1 MRILV
6 EIAAGELIDKITI
19 LEIKLQ
25 NITDRD
31 KLANVRHEYDV
42 LMDVYRTT
50 IVESEKLRGL
60 VVELKEINAAIWR
73 IEDDIR
79 SRERVGDFG
88 EAFVALARSVYR
100 TNDIRAAAKREINKL
115 LNSRINEE
123 KSYAEY

>member
-31 KLANVRHEYDV
+31 KLAHVRHEYDV

-50 IVESEKLRGL
+50 IVETEKLRGL
-60 VVELKEINAAIWR
+60 VVKLKEINAAIWQ

-88 EAFVALARSVYR
+88 EAFVALARSAYR